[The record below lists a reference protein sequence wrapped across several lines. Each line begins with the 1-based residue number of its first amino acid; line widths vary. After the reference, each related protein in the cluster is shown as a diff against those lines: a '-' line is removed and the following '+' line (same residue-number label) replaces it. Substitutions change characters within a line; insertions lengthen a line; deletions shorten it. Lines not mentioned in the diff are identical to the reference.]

1 MANADYYLQQKIFEQ
16 DVLYRDEALNTNME
30 KVDMFKK
37 TQEYIAELKLMCK
50 PHSWC
55 SMVAFFGL
63 ASVLHRP
70 VESLFPN
77 TGSEFMNRIYNCV
90 IMPRQNPHYYPPC
103 IIMWSSLSATSFQ
116 NSGKSNHFVPVFKKK
131 SSYYDSNLPQFLEK
145 TIPKDLLSSSFQD
158 NYINLAVDEVESN
171 NNNNIITDEVEFNNN
186 NNIITDELESNNN
199 IITENENYDEVQN
212 NIIGLFMGVDNKYIP
227 NIDKLDGYL
236 IYPEAKD
243 FQFTIS
249 QEEASSL
256 FIYNIENC
264 NYHWRPWQISNYY
277 LVELLKGQSEFPPQ
291 ISISVLKTSET
302 NKNLIKYCYCGGC
315 DKKNQTLFR
324 IIINNIDLIQSK
336 EFVKI
341 NVIYSTNK
349 RQCRHL
355 DGKIF
360 GQCRGY
366 ARQVLSRSVEFKSPR
381 QMRKKILSNVKN
393 EVRYTGNRQGIP
405 SAHSARTIYSEKEK
419 NESGYNLCE
428 RLHAAIGDING
439 KEKDDYIKING
450 ADLVNKRRLW
460 GFIQEPIQTQPL
472 SVMIFNEAGITYYHY
487 NVNNNPGIF
496 LDYTGQLV
504 KPVPQYL
511 TPLNNSNNKRILNA
525 FFTMPSNENS
535 SDAPPVD
542 VFELVTNDLSSKNLQ
557 RYLHIYRQ
565 KELELFNSNSVP
577 FLINTD
583 CARNLLVAILEV
595 YNNES
600 VDQYITRIM
609 NTIINKEEFDN
620 SKVLIGWCFGHAIR
634 AIRHHVRSKKFMIES
649 GYDREIISKFA
660 MRIWNAVRVKEN
672 ILDAE
677 KEIEKWEWVMNQKYL
692 KLINKDIK
700 LAGRKILTENFDVTV
715 IPDLLIHMDSD
726 CFDLSSSIGENIY
739 NNPMCISNL
748 LNQEQENL
756 WTYRL
761 DNNILLKILCDENKN
776 FRLLVPQLGITVD
789 AQLSPFDSI
798 KNPFYSLNLINYLD
812 KVWWKTIVL
821 WSNLVPAIKNRT
833 RRTTATVEVENHIV
847 KNLDIGKKNL
857 PIDQYLYVRTQ
868 TLKSTQNLIAET
880 LMRNSKIHKT
890 SNDLYEQWQPK
901 KKKVFSKEEI
911 NIIND
916 FKTVMEYRKGLDA
929 PSQSRIAREIR
940 EISTVQIGF
949 NQSMVSRILNN
960 VDIPKCDKTLT
971 AIIKWI
977 NLELEKREK
986 NSNSDK

>member
-1 MANADYYLQQKIFEQ
+1 
-16 DVLYRDEALNTNME
+16 
-30 KVDMFKK
+30 
-37 TQEYIAELKLMCK
+37 
-50 PHSWC
+50 
-55 SMVAFFGL
+55 
-63 ASVLHRP
+63 
-70 VESLFPN
+70 
-77 TGSEFMNRIYNCV
+77 
-90 IMPRQNPHYYPPC
+90 MPRQNPHYYPPC

-158 NYINLAVDEVESN
+158 NYINLAVD
-171 NNNNIITDEVEFNNN
+171 
-186 NNIITDELESNNN
+186 
-199 IITENENYDEVQN
+199 
-212 NIIGLFMGVDNKYIP
+212 
-227 NIDKLDGYL
+227 
-236 IYPEAKD
+236 EAKD

-428 RLHAAIGDING
+428 
-439 KEKDDYIKING
+439 
-450 ADLVNKRRLW
+450 
-460 GFIQEPIQTQPL
+460 
-472 SVMIFNEAGITYYHY
+472 
-487 NVNNNPGIF
+487 
-496 LDYTGQLV
+496 
-504 KPVPQYL
+504 
-511 TPLNNSNNKRILNA
+511 
-525 FFTMPSNENS
+525 
-535 SDAPPVD
+535 
-542 VFELVTNDLSSKNLQ
+542 
-557 RYLHIYRQ
+557 
-565 KELELFNSNSVP
+565 
-577 FLINTD
+577 
-583 CARNLLVAILEV
+583 
-595 YNNES
+595 
-600 VDQYITRIM
+600 
-609 NTIINKEEFDN
+609 
-620 SKVLIGWCFGHAIR
+620 R

-949 NQSMVSRILNN
+949 NQSMVSLIVIN
-960 VDIPKCDKTLT
+960 KDKGLV
-971 AIIKWI
+971 
-977 NLELEKREK
+977 NE
-986 NSNSDK
+986 